1 MSFPQAGSGGPT
13 AVAGLPVDT
22 RIAVTGNGLLAV
34 GRDGQLWR
42 WNSGSTPQAV
52 AGLANVVEAAG
63 GFSSVLVR
71 LADGTV
77 WGYGSNSFGEL
88 GAGTAAASAPVQV
101 PGINLN

>member
-1 MSFPQAGSGGPT
+1 MSFPEAGSGGPT
-13 AVAGLPVDT
+13 AVAGLPVVT
-22 RIAVTGNGLLAV
+22 RIAVTGNGFLAV

-88 GAGTAAASAPVQV
+88 GAGTSATSAPVQV